1 MNHQHLYF
9 WLITLL
15 LAPAL
20 PAAEP
25 PGAIEGHYLA
35 ENFLRSLEKTHSRVE
50 SAAKAEPLA
59 IEVVRKPEGYMLT
72 VTNYHEALHYLIRDA
87 RLVDGKVEMDADP
100 THDESDATTPI
111 TFVKSPDSEDLLAG
125 ALWSEI
131 RLGYRKLPGTVA
143 ETVNTLTI
151 AGSYVDKEGK
161 SYVFE
166 PNGDGIW
173 AGQKMRYEVSV
184 DSTFPDECDSI
195 YSPGPASARPDGF
208 STTGFRRLQDGKLG
222 LYHLIDTEEITV
234 RCQPEPFT
242 ILTPS
247 PKP

>member
-1 MNHQHLYF
+1 MNHHLYL

-15 LAPAL
+15 LSPAL

-50 SAAKAEPLA
+50 SATKAEPLA
-59 IEVVRKPEGYMLT
+59 IEITRKPEGYVLT
-72 VTNYHEALHYLIRDA
+72 VTNYHEAQNYLIRGA
-87 RLVDGKVEMDADP
+87 RIVDGKVEMDADP
-100 THDESDATTPI
+100 THDESDATTPV
-111 TFVKSPDSEDLLAG
+111 TFVDVPDSEDLLAG
-125 ALWSEI
+125 ALWSET

-151 AGSYVDKEGK
+151 AGSYVDEEGK

-173 AGQKMRYEVSV
+173 AGQKMRYEVSL
-184 DSTFPDECDSI
+184 DSVFPDECDSI
-195 YSPGPASARPDGF
+195 YSPGSTRPEWF
-208 STTGFRRLQDGKLG
+208 STTGFRRLNDGKLG
-222 LYHLIDTEEITV
+222 LYHLIDPEEIAV